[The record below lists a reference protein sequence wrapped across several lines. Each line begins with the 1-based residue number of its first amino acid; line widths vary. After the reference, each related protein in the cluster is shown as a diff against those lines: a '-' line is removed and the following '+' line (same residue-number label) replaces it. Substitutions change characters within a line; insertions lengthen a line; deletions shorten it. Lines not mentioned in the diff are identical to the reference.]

1 MRVLGRMRE
10 QPMHATPGTHYD
22 DAMLTVVLAGRGHY
36 LRRGRQVAVAGGMI
50 GMVTPDGDAGLLMAD
65 IDDPYDHLY
74 CRFAGREAM
83 AAARRIAKSLGP
95 DRFAPSD
102 RWRDVANVLF
112 RAMAL
117 GPVQAVREH
126 DEATRHDAALLDALA
141 ILEAPQREP
150 QRTLL
155 TAARLRL
162 YMEEHLSSPAD
173 LDAVAEHFA
182 VSKPHLCRTA
192 KRLLGQPLHEAW
204 TQLKIEW
211 ARVLLAEPTLS
222 VKQVARRV
230 GYADPL
236 YFSKVFRKL
245 TGRPPSQA
253 RR

>member
-1 MRVLGRMRE
+1 M
-10 QPMHATPGTHYD
+10 
-22 DAMLTVVLAGRGHY
+22 
-36 LRRGRQVAVAGGMI
+36 
-50 GMVTPDGDAGLLMAD
+50 
-65 IDDPYDHLY
+65 
-74 CRFAGREAM
+74 
-83 AAARRIAKSLGP
+83 
-95 DRFAPSD
+95 
-102 RWRDVANVLF
+102 
-112 RAMAL
+112 
-117 GPVQAVREH
+117 
-126 DEATRHDAALLDALA
+126 
-141 ILEAPQREP
+141 
-150 QRTLL
+150 
-155 TAARLRL
+155 
-162 YMEEHLSSPAD
+162 
-173 LDAVAEHFA
+173 AEHFA